1 VSPKGLLR
9 DTCVKKKKIIQN
21 KINQSESNQAVFFIL
36 FYFFH
41 IGESADDG
49 NVFYISLSFS
59 ETVCIICMENA

>member
-21 KINQSESNQAVFFIL
+21 KINQSESKLYFLFIYL
-36 FYFFH
+36 FFH

-49 NVFYISLSFS
+49 NVFSLSFS